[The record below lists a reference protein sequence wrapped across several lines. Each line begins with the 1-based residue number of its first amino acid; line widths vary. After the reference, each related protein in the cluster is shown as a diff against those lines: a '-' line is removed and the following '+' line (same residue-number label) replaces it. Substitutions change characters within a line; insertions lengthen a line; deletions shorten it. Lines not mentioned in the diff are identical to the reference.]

1 MNYLD
6 IFRDDLQEFYD
17 KTMRFSEGE
26 ISVGDYKG
34 FSGGFGSYA
43 QRDAKKHMLR
53 LRMSGG
59 RLTKEMLGGIAGI
72 IKKYD
77 VKRAKLTT
85 CESIQLHDLDAES
98 LCGAILPAWEAGMMT
113 RGGGGD
119 FPRNIM
125 CAPLSGVEK
134 GEYFDVMPYALI
146 MGDYLLSFIKGPKF
160 PRKLKC
166 AFTNSE
172 ANVTHATVRDMG
184 FAANADGTFDVYICG
199 GMGSNPK
206 LGVKAAEHVD
216 PIDIRY
222 YAKAMVETFKA
233 NGNYENRGRA
243 RTRYMQETLGT
254 DGLKAAFD
262 EKLEEAFGDSSLK
275 IDKSEIASIE
285 EPFREAIL
293 KKQQAALKMN
303 ADALLIGEKR
313 VCAEKYDGLYAVYYQ
328 PIGGMIEPEKLVRLY
343 ETVKDMETVELRVT
357 PDEGIYIINLD
368 ADEAKKVLNET
379 SDGARNIFETSV
391 ACVGAKTCQVGLRD
405 SQGLLHLCVDELRK
419 HDYAD
424 GVLPRIHISG
434 CPSSCTGQF
443 TAPIG
448 FRGAVKKAGE
458 EMLPAFA
465 ISLGGSDKRGEEKLA
480 APAEIIAV
488 RDIPKL
494 LCDIADAVTAEHTVY
509 EKWAPEH
516 EKELREIVE
525 KYA

>member
-6 IFRDDLQEFYD
+6 IFKGDLQEFYD
-17 KTMRFSEGE
+17 KTMQFSREE
-26 ISVGDYKG
+26 LSVGEYKG

-43 QRDAKKHMLR
+43 QRGAKKHMLR

-59 RLTKEMLGGIAGI
+59 RLTKEMLGGIADI
-72 IKKYD
+72 IEKYD
-77 VKRAKLTT
+77 VQRAKLTT

-125 CAPLSGVEK
+125 CAPLSGVER
-134 GEYFDVMPYALI
+134 GEYFDVMPYALS

-166 AFTNSE
+166 AFTNS
-172 ANVTHATVRDMG
+172 ADNVTHATIRDLG
-184 FAANADGTFDVYICG
+184 FAANADGSFDVYICG

-206 LGVKAAEHVD
+206 LGVRVAEHIS
-216 PIDIRY
+216 PLDIRY

-254 DGLKAAFD
+254 DGLKKAFA
-262 EKLEEAFGDSSLK
+262 EKLEEAYKDSSLK
-275 IDKSEIASIE
+275 IAA
-285 EPFREAIL
+285 EAIEAWEKSFADDIS
-293 KKQQAALKMN
+293 KKQKN
-303 ADALLIGEKR
+303 AKRASEKLLSDKR
-313 VCAEKYDGLYAVYYQ
+313 VYAQKQDGLYAVNYQ
-328 PIGGMIEPEKLVRLY
+328 PIGGMIEPGTLVKLY
-343 ETVKDMETVELRVT
+343 ETVKNMPAVELRVT
-357 PDEGIYIINLD
+357 PNESVYIINLD
-368 ADEAKKVLNET
+368 ADEAERVLEVT
-379 SDGARNIFETSV
+379 ADGARNIFETSV
-391 ACVGAKTCQVGLRD
+391 ACVGAKTCQVGLGD
-405 SQGLLHLCVDELRK
+405 SQGLLRLCVDELRK
-419 HDYAD
+419 HDFAD
-424 GVLPRIHISG
+424 GVLPQIHISG

-448 FRGAVKKAGE
+448 FRGAMKKVGD

-465 ISLGGSDKRGEEKLA
+465 ISVGGSDTRGGETLA
-480 APAEIIAV
+480 APGEIIAV
-488 RDIPKL
+488 NDIPKL
-494 LCDIADAVTAEHTVY
+494 LVDIAEAVSAENTTY
-509 EKWAPEH
+509 DKWIDGH
-516 EKELREIVE
+516 EAALRGIIE